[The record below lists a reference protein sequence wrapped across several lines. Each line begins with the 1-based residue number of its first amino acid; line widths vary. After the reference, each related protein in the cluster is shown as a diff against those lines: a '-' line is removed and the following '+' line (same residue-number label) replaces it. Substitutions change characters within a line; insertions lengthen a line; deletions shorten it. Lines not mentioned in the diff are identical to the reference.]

1 MSSSNVPIFTLSNGV
16 RMPSVGLGTW
26 QMTGDQGKTVIRN
39 AILSGYRHIDTAT
52 LYQNEDQIGDTLAE
66 LFAEGVVKREDL
78 FITTK
83 AFCHEV
89 APDVIEEALRNS
101 LKRLRLDYVDL
112 YLAHIP
118 AATKECG
125 NHRTNVKVED
135 IWRGLEKLYDMKLTK
150 AIGVSNFNENQIE
163 RIMKIHKVPIQ
174 ASQLELHLYL
184 PQKAHRELC
193 KKHNII
199 ITAYATLGSPGRMSV
214 VGADGNPLF
223 ESTKNAASE
232 LNDKNV
238 KALALKYNKTP
249 AQILLRATV
258 EMGIVVIPKTTN
270 PDRMKENINI
280 FDFNISKAEVN
291 LLEAHEKSKPERLF
305 WWPNVADHPEDPF
318 AVERSK

>member
-1 MSSSNVPIFTLSNGV
+1 MSSKVPIFTLSNGV

-26 QMTGDQGKTVIRN
+26 QMTGDEGKTVIRN
-39 AILSGYRHIDTAT
+39 AIKAGYRHIDTAT
-52 LYQNEDQIGDTLAE
+52 LYQNEDQIGDSLAE
-66 LFAEGVVKREDL
+66 LISEGAVKREDL

-89 APDVIEEALRNS
+89 APDVSEQALRNS

-125 NHRTNVKVED
+125 NHRNDVTVED
-135 IWRGLEKLYDMKLTK
+135 IWKGLEKLYNLGLAKS
-150 AIGVSNFNENQIE
+150 IGVSNFNESQIE
-163 RIMKIHKVPIQ
+163 RIVKIQKVPIHV
-174 ASQLELHLYL
+174 SQLELHLYL

-193 KKHNII
+193 KKHHII

-214 VGADGNPLF
+214 IGSDGKPLF
-223 ESTKNAASE
+223 ENTKNAASE

-238 KALALKYNKTP
+238 KALAQKYNKTP

-258 EMGIVVIPKTTN
+258 EMGIVVIPKTTD
-270 PDRMKENINI
+270 PGRMKENIDI

-291 LLEAHEKSKPERLF
+291 LLEAHERSENGRLF
-305 WWPNVADHPEDPF
+305 WWPNVAEHPEDPF
-318 AVERSK
+318 ASER